1 MAQYHTP
8 DGPGLEPLIRELK
21 DIRTQLRDL
30 QRPSGTNIGN
40 TAAQVQLLVAKV
52 ELLVIKVNE
61 TLLTIDADVQASISA
76 NSYTKT
82 VIDQRIADKVASP
95 PSGSAVTGNISATGG
110 ITAGSNVGAT
120 GNVSAG
126 GSVSA
131 GGAVSGA
138 TGTFNSGINAL
149 SVHSTLL
156 TSDYRSVYVDSTGKF
171 GYRL

>member
-21 DIRTQLRDL
+21 DIRMQLRDL

-40 TAAQVQLLVAKV
+40 TANQVQMLVA
-52 ELLVIKVNE
+52 KVNE
-61 TLLTIDADVQASISA
+61 TLLNIDAGVQASIAA
-76 NSYTKT
+76 NSYTKA
-82 VIDQRIADKVASP
+82 VIDSLVANP
-95 PSGSAVTGNISATGG
+95 PAGSAVTGNVTAT
-110 ITAGSNVGAT
+110 
-120 GNVSAG
+120 

-131 GGAVSGA
+131 GGAVSGT
-138 TGTFNSGINAL
+138 TGTFNSGISAL